1 MEQNSTYTFNLDYTK
16 YECSYLHFTGCSGSV
31 FNFVKDFMKSFREK
45 FCATINFYL
54 KLLKVIPANNIF
66 VHFVLFLSFLIAFI
80 FLRHLILSPWHK
92 IFNGIYYIS
101 CIKLKI
107 LEGNPYHESSNL
119 KEITTLYQG
128 KGKDKNVTEMVHFKF
143 SKKW

>member
-16 YECSYLHFTGCSGSV
+16 YECSYLHFTWCSGSV

-92 IFNGIYYIS
+92 KLNWKYWKVILITNIVTS
-101 CIKLKI
+101 KKLLLCIKAKEKIKMLLKWFI
-107 LEGNPYHESSNL
+107 SNFPRN
-119 KEITTLYQG
+119 
-128 KGKDKNVTEMVHFKF
+128 DKN
-143 SKKW
+143 S